1 MKKAEFIGK
10 VAESASLTKV
20 EADRAVSAAIGE
32 IINCLSNG
40 DSLTIL
46 GFGTFSTYARA
57 EKKGRNPRDGSEIT
71 IPASTGVRFKPA
83 KALKDAVN

>member
-1 MKKAEFIGK
+1 MKKAEFIGN
-10 VAESASLTKV
+10 VAANAAITKAD
-20 EADRAVSAAIGE
+20 ADRAVVAVIDE
-32 IINCLSNG
+32 ITKCLESGN
-40 DSLTIL
+40 SLTIF

>member
-10 VAESASLTKV
+10 VAESASLTKTQ
-20 EADRAVSAAIGE
+20 ADSAVSAAVSE
-32 IINCLSNG
+32 IKNCLSRG
-40 DSLTIL
+40 DTLTIL

-57 EKKGRNPRDGSEIT
+57 EKKGRNPQDGSEIT

-83 KALKDAVN
+83 KALKDCVN

>member
-10 VAESASLTKV
+10 VAESASMTKAD
-20 EADRAVSAAIGE
+20 ADRAVSATISE
-32 IINCLSNG
+32 ITNCLSSG

-57 EKKGRNPRDGSEIT
+57 EKKGRNPRDGKEIT

>member
-1 MKKAEFIGK
+1 MKKAEFIGNI
-10 VAESASLTKV
+10 ADSASLTKAD
-20 EADRAVSAAIGE
+20 ADRAFSAVIGE
-32 IINCLSNG
+32 ITKCLANN

-57 EKKGRNPRDGSEIT
+57 EKKGRNPQDGSEIT
-71 IPASTGVRFKPA
+71 IPASTGIRFKPA